1 MNGYCEIGKI
11 YYAIADKTAFAKYP
25 DGFSEAC
32 LSLVNNYE
40 SLIETGSYQ
49 GEPPFKRIQAKL
61 SKVHREYH
69 SAEHKV
75 YNCFNSKI
83 KNLSKDAEIKELRR
97 KIPSLEEVKAHSDF
111 SPFCGTT
118 IFLFSGIILL
128 ISALPNIFNF
138 HNHNLFFMLIWLTAS
153 VLIAR
158 TITELIQRKF
168 FLADAKDH
176 QIVLAIKALKEVLNY
191 E

>member
-11 YYAIADKTAFAKYP
+11 YYAIADKTGFAKYP

-32 LSLVNNYE
+32 LKIINNYD

-49 GEPPFKRIQAKL
+49 GEPPFKRIKGKL

-75 YNCFNSKI
+75 YNCFKSKI
-83 KNLSKDAEIKELRR
+83 KDLKADASLKELRE
-97 KIPSLEEVKAHSDF
+97 KLPSLEEVKGYPDF
-111 SPFCGTT
+111 SIFCGTT
-118 IFLFSGIILL
+118 IFLFSGSVLL
-128 ISALPNIFNF
+128 LSALPNIFKF
-138 HNHNLFFMLIWLTAS
+138 HNHDLFFMLIWLTAS
-153 VLIAR
+153 VLMAKAL
-158 TITELIQRKF
+158 TEFIQKKF
-168 FLADAKDH
+168 FLAEAKDH

>member
-11 YYAIADKTAFAKYP
+11 YYAIADKTGFAKYP

-32 LSLVNNYE
+32 LSIINNYD
-40 SLIETGSYQ
+40 SLIETGTYQ
-49 GEPPFKRIQAKL
+49 GEPPFKRIEGKL

-75 YNCFNSKI
+75 YNCFKSKI
-83 KNLSKDAEIKELRR
+83 KDLDKDAGLDELKA
-97 KIPSLEEVKAHSDF
+97 KIPSLEEVKEHTDF
-111 SPFCGTT
+111 SLFCGTT
-118 IFLFSGIILL
+118 IFLFSGSVLL
-128 ISALPNIFNF
+128 LSALPNILKF
-138 HNHNLFFMLIWLTAS
+138 HNHDLFFMLIWLTGS
-153 VLIAR
+153 VLMAKAL
-158 TITELIQRKF
+158 TEFVQRNF
-168 FLADAKDH
+168 FLAKAKDH